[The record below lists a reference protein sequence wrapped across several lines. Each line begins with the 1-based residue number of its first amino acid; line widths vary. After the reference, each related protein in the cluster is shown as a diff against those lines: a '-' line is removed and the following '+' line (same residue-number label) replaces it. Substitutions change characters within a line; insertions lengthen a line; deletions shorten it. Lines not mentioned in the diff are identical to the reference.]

1 MKTNSIT
8 KTVLTFFIMFS
19 FSYSSYAQYQKVVIG
34 KEARCAKKNF
44 CKSKDMGDYDYR
56 SQTHSAL
63 LSPGDTARLKIV
75 VYSRQKYR
83 LLVCGDDD
91 LVGIRFNVYDLFR
104 KTKRTYKTKKTGEKD
119 VYKLD
124 EYGEEVLDDDDDPII
139 IRTEPVYDTIWTT
152 KSFYEKKLLFDSEK
166 DAVEGKR
173 YWEKSIA
180 KTKRLL
186 VEVIVPPEGG
196 DPEEV
201 EGCVSMMIGRKSGTL
216 KEFSKFY

>member
-8 KTVLTFFIMFS
+8 KTVLAFFIMFS

-44 CKSKDMGDYDYR
+44 CKQKDMGDYDYR

-75 VYSRQKYR
+75 VYSKQKYR

-91 LVGIRFNVYDLFR
+91 LVGIHFNLYDLFR
-104 KTKRTYKTKKTGEKD
+104 KTKRTYKTNKTGEKD
-119 VYKLD
+119 VYQLD
-124 EYGEEVLDDDDDPII
+124 KNGDEVLDDDGEPIFLK
-139 IRTEPVYDTIWTT
+139 TEPVYDTTWTT
-152 KSFYEKKLLFDSEK
+152 KSFYEKKLIFDSE
-166 DAVEGKR
+166 DNEAGKP
-173 YWEKSIA
+173 YWEKSID

-186 VEVIVPPEGG
+186 VEVIVPEGG

-201 EGCVSMMIGRKSGTL
+201 EGCVSMMIGRKSGTFR
-216 KEFSKFY
+216 EFSKFY

>member
-1 MKTNSIT
+1 MKTNNIT
-8 KTVLTFFIMFS
+8 KTVLAFFIMFS

-34 KEARCAKKNF
+34 KEARCAKKTL

-83 LLVCGDDD
+83 LLVCGDSD
-91 LVGIRFNVYDLFR
+91 LGPIHFNVYDMFR
-104 KTKRTYKTKKTGEKD
+104 KTKRTYTTKKRDENVIYKEDVDGETVLND
-119 VYKLD
+119 D
-124 EYGEEVLDDDDDPII
+124 GEPII
-139 IRTEPVYDTIWTT
+139 LRTETVYDTTWTT
-152 KSFYEKKLLFDSEK
+152 KAFYEKKLIFESEK

-173 YWEKSIA
+173 YFEKSID

-186 VEVIVPPEGG
+186 VEVIVPEVG

-201 EGCVSMMIGRKSGTL
+201 EGCVSMMIGRKSGTI

>member
-34 KEARCAKKNF
+34 KEARCAKKTL

-91 LVGIRFNVYDLFR
+91 LVGIHFNVYDLFR
-104 KTKRTYKTKKTGEKD
+104 KSKRTYTTKKTGEKK
-119 VYKLD
+119 YIYQLD
-124 EYGEEVLDDDDDPII
+124 EYGQEVLDDDDEPIL
-139 IRTEPVYDTIWTT
+139 IRTELVYDTIWTT
-152 KSFYEKKLLFDSEK
+152 KSFYEKKLIFDSENN
-166 DAVEGKR
+166 DTGSP
-173 YWEKSIA
+173 YWERSIA

-186 VEVIVPPEGG
+186 VEVIVPEGG
-196 DPEEV
+196 DPEKV
-201 EGCVSMMIGRKSGTL
+201 EGCISMMIGRKSGTL